1 MDTPDDDMSWEGSYG
16 AGSPSEHVMTE
27 DFGDE
32 SLECPSCG
40 SRNSIVDEW
49 ETTICTDC
57 GLVLEES
64 PVVIKT
70 SDAYKYQ
77 LKKVDP
83 RGRPGSTAVYYMA
96 GRMAHS
102 GFMQNRENVHKKFVA
117 LRSSHAKETI
127 QAAGRLVDATAPT
140 MDRALHLWRAV
151 YGKWQ
156 VKAGDLFDCMALAC
170 LYLVSKEM
178 STGLSLIRLASVSN
192 RSHLKIGAVFKK
204 VSKVLH
210 EHNLI
215 DLDSTV
221 YSTEDNHWIELTR
234 LLDLRY
240 DKMPQDL
247 QEMIDPS
254 DSRSRFSHLKEI
266 LTVSQKV
273 LAITIESG
281 VATGRQVS
289 GVVAACVVLAL
300 QYHLKSKTKHPTGLM
315 EFARG
320 FFAVSDTRIKLQAR
334 EVEGCMMDWIRR
346 LPYVRKNKR
355 FKPNEIV
362 DYMDEV
368 FGYFQN
374 FHADNQAIWNAV
386 DRLVLEDEEEET
398 EADEGA
404 PYEVVEEDGDQPDPG
419 TPVPDQEAEVSEE
432 NSLVDEVPE
441 QLQPAFRAILEA
453 TRGKKTEVDRAAVFL
468 PRSFK
473 ASERQRKR
481 QRDRLRIAKESLDMV
496 TKSKPEKGISRINA
510 QDEMVKQMRTL
521 LMLGTRTE
529 QELVDAP
536 PGTLTYW
543 AKRDAAPISPDH
555 DLDAKELSDKDL
567 KEEEWR
573 KIVRSDRDSEA
584 YWRVNGPDIVLGEA
598 ISKRHAEY
606 NEWKVEYKRR
616 KKAGTFV
623 DTRKLDAKV
632 KVTTRPKSSRLNYAA
647 LEQLRREEEE
657 ERGASSG
664 KSIQGTQKTV
674 QGAHETVQEIDKK
687 HIEPEKEE
695 EDEDKEDEEDYEE
708 EEYEE
713 YTDHDGEQA
722 YEWEMEEEF

>member
-16 AGSPSEHVMTE
+16 VGSPSEHVMTE
-27 DFGDE
+27 DFEDE

-40 SRNSIVDEW
+40 SRNSTVDER
-49 ETTICTDC
+49 ETTICTGC

-64 PVVIKT
+64 PVVINT

-77 LKKVDP
+77 LKKVDS

-96 GRMAHS
+96 GRVAHS
-102 GFMQNRENVHKKFVA
+102 AFMQNRENVHKKFVA
-117 LRSSHAKETI
+117 HRSGQAKETI
-127 QAAGRLVDATAPT
+127 QAAGRLVDATGPI
-140 MDRALHLWRAV
+140 MDRAFHLWKAV

-156 VKAGDLFDCMALAC
+156 VKAGDHFDCMALAC

-192 RSHLKIGAVFKK
+192 QSHLKIGAVFKK

-210 EHNLI
+210 EYNLI
-215 DLDSTV
+215 DLDTTV

-240 DKMPQDL
+240 DMMPKALQD
-247 QEMIDPS
+247 MIDPL
-254 DSRSRFSHLKEI
+254 DSRSRLSHLKEI

-273 LAITIESG
+273 LAIVIESG

-300 QYHLKSKTKHPTGLM
+300 QYHLNLKTKRPTGLI
-315 EFARG
+315 EFVRG
-320 FFAVSDTRIKLQAR
+320 FFAVNDTRIKLQVR
-334 EVEGCMMDWIRR
+334 EVEVCMTDWIKR

-355 FKPNEIV
+355 FKPSEIV

-374 FHADNQAIWNAV
+374 FHADNQVIWNAV
-386 DRLVLEDEEEET
+386 NRLVLEDEGKET

-404 PYEVVEEDGDQPDPG
+404 PYEVVEEDGDQPDTR
-419 TPVPDQEAEVSEE
+419 TPVPNQETEAVED
-432 NSLVDEVPE
+432 NSLVGEVPE
-441 QLQPAFRAILEA
+441 QLQPTFRAILEA

-473 ASERQRKR
+473 ASERQRAR
-481 QRDRLRIAKESLDMV
+481 QLERLRIAKESLDTV
-496 TKSKPEKGISRINA
+496 TKSISEKASPRINV

-529 QELVDAP
+529 QELLDAP
-536 PGTLTYW
+536 PGTLAYW
-543 AKRDAAPISPDH
+543 AKRDASPVSPDH
-555 DLDAKELSDKDL
+555 DLDAKVLSDKDL
-567 KEEEWR
+567 NEEEWQQ
-573 KIVRSDRDSEA
+573 ILRSDRDREA

-598 ISKRHAEY
+598 INKRHAEY
-606 NEWKVEYKRR
+606 NEWKRQYKRR
-616 KKAGTFV
+616 KKARMFV

-647 LEQLRREEEE
+647 LEQLRQEEEE
-657 ERGASSG
+657 EKRGASPE
-664 KSIQGTQKTV
+664 KCIQGTQR
-674 QGAHETVQEIDKK
+674 TVQETVKK
-687 HIEPEKEE
+687 HIDPDEEE
-695 EDEDKEDEEDYEE
+695 EDEGEGNEEDYED

-713 YTDHDGEQA
+713 YADHDCEQV
-722 YEWEMEEEF
+722 YEWEMEEDF